1 MEMDKHRTA
10 EWLSTN
16 GVRAEIEKTV
26 KDYFARY
33 AQSLPNQVRDE
44 RERYVIDCCLKRATE
59 TEEQYQ
65 RANADTNAFVL
76 GVLFSQCISEET
88 RGVTTP
94 LGDICAYPKH
104 KINDSPEDYPGIY
117 VDLIKGE
124 EKVLLACVE
133 YVPPSE
139 SPEFLQTCVYGDC
152 IDDEPTDIRVHTN
165 VDAINKEE
173 E

>member
-10 EWLSTN
+10 ECLSTN

-26 KDYFARY
+26 SDYFARY
-33 AQSLPNQVRDE
+33 AQNLPNHVRDE

-88 RGVTTP
+88 RFVQPRWETSSHTPSTRLTTARRIIP
-94 LGDICAYPKH
+94 ASMSI
-104 KINDSPEDYPGIY
+104 
-117 VDLIKGE
+117 
-124 EKVLLACVE
+124 
-133 YVPPSE
+133 
-139 SPEFLQTCVYGDC
+139 
-152 IDDEPTDIRVHTN
+152 
-165 VDAINKEE
+165 
-173 E
+173 